1 VDNRKKVFDVP
12 IGDFQYLREVLSSTK
27 HIFHFTSAKTF
38 IKHIL
43 RSGQLRFSLQLL
55 ANDPVEANRRHFY
68 FDKTENDLVKDVE
81 TILTINHLNDLF
93 HETIFSKV
101 AQICF
106 SRNSFVGQY
115 IRSVALVDNKH
126 WAHYGDN
133 HRGICLIF
141 DREKFQASF
150 RALGGQIRK
159 WSGEV
164 QYYNHYKMI
173 GVKNKNEAYYIPVS
187 ELKKIAT
194 TDPSSFMLNKIDAN
208 AFEYFFSK
216 DDSWASENEYRVVI
230 LPHQDEEI
238 FIDLLPSLEHIVTG
252 AMMNADDYD
261 QVDEFARNFGAKIHL
276 SSFHFEYGR
285 YHLFPNY

>member
-1 VDNRKKVFDVP
+1 
-12 IGDFQYLREVLSSTK
+12 
-27 HIFHFTSAKTF
+27 
-38 IKHIL
+38 
-43 RSGQLRFSLQLL
+43 
-55 ANDPVEANRRHFY
+55 
-68 FDKTENDLVKDVE
+68 
-81 TILTINHLNDLF
+81 
-93 HETIFSKV
+93 
-101 AQICF
+101 
-106 SRNSFVGQY
+106 
-115 IRSVALVDNKH
+115 
-126 WAHYGDN
+126 
-133 HRGICLIF
+133 
-141 DREKFQASF
+141 
-150 RALGGQIRK
+150 
-159 WSGEV
+159 
-164 QYYNHYKMI
+164 MI